1 MSSRRAESS
10 GQQVDADAAAG
21 ERWRSRYE
29 AFRQQIRQHLLTLLD
44 VFSPL
49 PDVAAEDLQKLQDAT
64 QHLSGLFS
72 LVMLGEFNSGKSTL
86 INALLGAH
94 LLPEGATPT
103 TDRIHMITYGP
114 APAVVRRGDE
124 IIEWTYP
131 AEWLRAIYLVDTPG
145 TNTVFRQHEER
156 VRHFMHRSDLLF
168 FLIAANRPFAET
180 DRLYMDLLREFGAKT
195 VLVVSQTDRL
205 GGPDELAQVLAYV
218 RETARRLFGIELP
231 IVPVSA
237 RLAFQAAEAT
247 DPGERGVLHA
257 ASGMDG
263 IWEIIRRETSA
274 ESRARQSLLTSL
286 RVGRWLLNRY
296 RPLVEGQ
303 LAQWQEDIAFVG
315 NVEAQLATYQREAIG
330 RLPLL
335 TERLDATIAQID
347 ERARQSLQ
355 EDYSLG
361 NVGREIA
368 RHLLRVPFL
377 SGPPREEK
385 EGALSR
391 FLQVDAPEQLGDLLH
406 DVEAS
411 VRREGEAMLR
421 DAVRHVNRY
430 LSSARTALASRMVGE
445 IRVPPPE
452 TSLAT
457 EWDDMARELQ
467 QTLCESEL
475 VSFVQRWTALARGAW
490 WRTISWEIIVLIA
503 ALALSYYV
511 RAFVPVEERTG
522 LYIRIV
528 AGAIALGSL
537 AFVLLPLRRAWARRA
552 LHRAI
557 AQLRKTLQ
565 AQIAQRVQRQV
576 QRYRD
581 MAGTAI
587 TPFSRLVRTEEA
599 RIRESTARLDQVEA
613 AMLSL
618 ETTLVSG
625 QEG

>member
-1 MSSRRAESS
+1 MSSRRAERL
-10 GQQVDADAAAG
+10 GQQGDADAAAG

-29 AFRQQIRQHLLTLLD
+29 VFRQQIRQHLLTLLD

-49 PDVAAEDLQKLQDAT
+49 PGVAAEDLQKLQDAI

-114 APAVVRRGDE
+114 APAVVRRSDD
-124 IIEWTYP
+124 IVEWTYP
-131 AEWLRAIYLVDTPG
+131 VEWLRAIYLVDTPG

-156 VRHFMHRSDLLF
+156 ARRFMHRSDVLF

-205 GGPDELAQVLAYV
+205 EGPDELAQVLAYV
-218 RETARRLFGIELP
+218 RDTARRLFGVDLP

-247 DPGERGVLHA
+247 DPGERSALQA

-263 IWEIIRRETSA
+263 IWEIIRREISA
-274 ESRARQSLLTSL
+274 ANRARQSLLTSL
-286 RVGRWLLNRY
+286 RIGQWLLNRY

-315 NVEAQLATYQREAIG
+315 NTEAQLATYQSEAMA

-335 TERLDATIAQID
+335 MERLDATIAQID

-361 NVGREIA
+361 NVEREIA

-406 DVEAS
+406 DVDAS
-411 VRREGEAMLR
+411 VRREGEVMLR
-421 DAVRHVNRY
+421 DTVRHVNRY
-430 LSSARTALASRMVGE
+430 LSPARTALASRMIGE
-445 IRVPPPE
+445 IRAPSPE
-452 TSLAT
+452 TSPSAGLDET
-457 EWDDMARELQ
+457 ARGLQ
-467 QTLCESEL
+467 QTLREGEF
-475 VSFVQRWTALARGAW
+475 VSFVQRWTAVARGAW
-490 WRTISWEIIVLIA
+490 WRTIAWEVIVLIA
-503 ALALSYYV
+503 ALAPS
-511 RAFVPVEERTG
+511 
-522 LYIRIV
+522 V
-528 AGAIALGSL
+528 A
-537 AFVLLPLRRAWARRA
+537 
-552 LHRAI
+552 
-557 AQLRKTLQ
+557 
-565 AQIAQRVQRQV
+565 
-576 QRYRD
+576 
-581 MAGTAI
+581 
-587 TPFSRLVRTEEA
+587 
-599 RIRESTARLDQVEA
+599 
-613 AMLSL
+613 
-618 ETTLVSG
+618 
-625 QEG
+625 